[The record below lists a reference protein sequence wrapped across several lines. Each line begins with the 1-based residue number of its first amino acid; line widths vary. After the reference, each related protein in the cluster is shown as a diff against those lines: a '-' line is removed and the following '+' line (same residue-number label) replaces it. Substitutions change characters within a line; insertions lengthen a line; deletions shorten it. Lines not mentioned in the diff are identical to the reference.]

1 MIVMGSKITAKYA
14 GMCKICG
21 SDWAVGNPIFYQK
34 EPKAICVDE
43 GCYNEQGGNLT
54 KTFQSSF
61 NQSSSY
67 KKENLKFVLPDIEV
81 SDGVK
86 ACAEMVQQV
95 IVVAHH
101 LTISMHPELDT
112 ESNTFGQIRSKLADQ
127 ILTTCSMREP
137 KS

>member
-1 MIVMGSKITAKYA
+1 MGSKITAKYA

-21 SDWAVGNPIFYQK
+21 SDWEVGNPIFYQK
-34 EPKAICVDE
+34 APKAICVDE

-112 ESNTFGQIRSKLADQ
+112 ESNTFGQIGSKLADQ

>member
-1 MIVMGSKITAKYA
+1 MIAMGSKITAKYA

-21 SDWAVGNPIFYQK
+21 SDWEVGNPIFYQK
-34 EPKAICVDE
+34 APKAICVDE

-81 SDGVK
+81 PDGVK
-86 ACAEMVQQV
+86 ACAEMLQQV

-101 LTISMHPELDT
+101 LTISMHPDLDT
-112 ESNTFGQIRSKLADQ
+112 ECNTFGQIRSKLADQ
-127 ILTTCSMREP
+127 ILKVCELREP